1 MITTTTIAVRQGTA
15 EDLPAVRRFWYEVY
29 CEQMGRLTDVAD
41 HALRELVDPL
51 DRGSRIALAVDGE
64 TGIVV
69 GTLMNTL
76 CAETSVGH
84 YAHLYAMDRPDVNL
98 GTASISLKLGWRP
111 HAGWIEH
118 PACGHVFSMA
128 LHLDDREYLEA
139 LNSPFLWTAL
149 DKH

>member
-29 CEQMGRLTDVAD
+29 CEQMGRLTGV
-41 HALRELVDPL
+41 
-51 DRGSRIALAVDGE
+51 
-64 TGIVV
+64 
-69 GTLMNTL
+69 
-76 CAETSVGH
+76 
-84 YAHLYAMDRPDVNL
+84 
-98 GTASISLKLGWRP
+98 
-111 HAGWIEH
+111 
-118 PACGHVFSMA
+118 ACGHAFSMA